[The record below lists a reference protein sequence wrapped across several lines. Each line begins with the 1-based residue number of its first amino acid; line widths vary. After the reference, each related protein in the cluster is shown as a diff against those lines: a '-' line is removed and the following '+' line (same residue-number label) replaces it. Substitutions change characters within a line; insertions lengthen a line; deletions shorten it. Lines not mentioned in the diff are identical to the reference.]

1 MFKIIDLYIARTLLA
16 TTLMSLCVLTGL
28 SALIRFIEQMKQVG
42 KGSYDMTVAAIYILL
57 SLPREFEQF
66 FPMATLIGGLIGMG
80 MLASNSELVVMQAS
94 GQSRWNII
102 VSAMKSALLMV
113 VVVMMIGEWVA
124 PLTEAKAKEIRT
136 QAISGGSLFSSDRLV
151 WAKDAENFVS
161 IGEVIDKN
169 TLRDVTVYRF
179 NDSLALQQIMSG
191 EQATYDGQAWLL
203 KNVEFTDYLAN
214 QINVTQKSEEQW
226 VSTLT
231 PDKLGVVTVKPEAL
245 SIQGLYGYVDY
256 LENNSQ
262 DPNRYKLAFWR
273 KVLQPLTVGVMLLMA
288 LSFIFGPLR
297 SVTMGARI
305 IMGVLTGFGFFVSN
319 EVFGTLSTVYQL
331 PPLFGAVFP
340 SAVFAIVAIFLLR
353 RRG

>member
-1 MFKIIDLYIARTLLA
+1 
-16 TTLMSLCVLTGL
+16 
-28 SALIRFIEQMKQVG
+28 
-42 KGSYDMTVAAIYILL
+42 
-57 SLPREFEQF
+57 
-66 FPMATLIGGLIGMG
+66 
-80 MLASNSELVVMQAS
+80 
-94 GQSRWNII
+94 
-102 VSAMKSALLMV
+102 
-113 VVVMMIGEWVA
+113 
-124 PLTEAKAKEIRT
+124 
-136 QAISGGSLFSSDRLV
+136 
-151 WAKDAENFVS
+151 
-161 IGEVIDKN
+161 
-169 TLRDVTVYRF
+169 
-179 NDSLALQQIMSG
+179 
-191 EQATYDGQAWLL
+191 
-203 KNVEFTDYLAN
+203 
-214 QINVTQKSEEQW
+214 
-226 VSTLT
+226 